1 MADITKDTKKLT
13 DAEFDDL
20 LSRADAAIAEIDRA
34 TSRGRAYAD
43 ALKNKEIN
51 EGRAQSAEFNRGVET
66 QTAKS
71 VGRAASATRGFE
83 AKKSAER
90 AYRSMSVA
98 EKSAKASVG
107 QSKANIKMSRAQTD
121 ADLAQIDYSNTEHDE
136 YNKVTDD
143 LRERK
148 FALTKKKAAASKAAS
163 SKSASSSGGSD
174 STGEIPSG
182 SYNEKRGEI
191 SSPASIAD
199 RDPLGLRDQN
209 GKTVTDKDGNT
220 TWKADEKGLTG
231 GANTKTSVS
240 RVNDL
245 ADTVFRDMA
254 HSVDS
259 NGNYIYDLDYINKNV
274 EGSSIQRKCLR
285 TYTTVRQTQTD
296 ILENGLSG
304 AKRKDYIEAMKK
316 VGVSAEYAT
325 QFVDGLGKYYAS
337 VLKKNM
343 TAQAALAHALG
354 EEKTL
359 DVRGYLATAL
369 DVGAYDTQLG
379 LKLIGQDDGDSV
391 VSVSVYGTQNLT
403 KKVGKD
409 LPANLAIQKRNAA
422 GGNYI
427 DTYNVTKKEINIDTA
442 SSDEIYSA
450 VTRSADAS
458 EKAFLLGVL
467 TDRIINKGET
477 DKYGVLQEHAAA
489 LRDNRE
495 KIERA
500 KEAERLYNEERENA
514 VRNRAEFKRK
524 LTEEDGYTNAEAEL
538 LIGYTENPSAAAA
551 YIKNYADGKLGKFVV
566 GAKDYDLYKRV
577 WRGLS
582 QAELEKV
589 LDLNEYA
596 SFDGKFEGDFISD
609 NKVKIA
615 FTALENTDP
624 QTAFEL
630 YGQLTTGAKEAL
642 NTYQGLLSELY
653 AVLPADESL
662 RTDAEKAAL
671 QNIYD
676 KYAHYNELYNTIER
690 KRDQMWVS
698 KRLSLLGND
707 GLVDGLISLYVGDVT
722 FDRSGNVELSDEEA
736 EQFDAGLLIKA
747 ITANIQNEGRQSAIT
762 EEDINARCAGTRS
775 NAEKVKA
782 IFKYVNAVAPVATKN
797 ALPKCYAEA
806 FIKEKMPALSEQTG
820 GDVAYAVELMGDQ
833 IKAQRMQEEIQSFM
847 NTGNSFVNGLLDL
860 GGLVLSVASNILT
873 SIPAFLET
881 AFSGRGGR
889 PKNYYGDFGRMN
901 LAGQQ
906 MRQEAIGDVSR
917 ALGDVSAAA
926 FGEGVRGEV
935 EAWSNGILSGAMS
948 VVDSYVGGRVFG
960 SLAGAVSTKFGVS
973 ANVAMNF
980 AKQMTLFTMSS
991 GAGYSTMVQMHEKGY
1006 SDREAVAYGWVSALA
1021 EYITET
1027 INIDTVVSPESLKG
1041 AKATLW
1047 NMFEEGTEEV
1057 GSNIINDIYDMAI
1070 MRDRGEIAKEIEGYV
1085 AEGADRESA
1094 ARKVIGDHLY
1104 QSFQDFVGGALGGG
1118 VGPALG
1124 AVGGKVGSKVGQF
1137 VENANAKAE
1146 TRTALGET
1154 VRSRPD
1160 LMEKAKGVSPQAEKA
1175 INAAEARIEAKKAKV
1190 EKKAAAKGNAV
1201 SEAAI
1206 EKGTYSAENKLTRT
1220 VGKYVTQNLGY
1231 EEAKKAVTDFAADNA
1246 KVGAEEIKGNKE
1258 VNSAVKK
1265 LAGKTSAPVK
1275 NTGVKGAVEKVA
1287 KKVSDSTVTK
1297 KNAVEL
1303 FNRAKEANVSDVGT
1317 RAVKAVQN
1325 MLYDKDGSAAVEYA
1339 KKLSKVF
1346 PNSFLAERAG
1356 KVDSDYYTKEDASRL
1371 TEITER
1377 VGSAYAR
1384 IRKTDVESAQPTD
1397 RLLTDLTFLTGEDV
1411 TENNFIEALNKV
1423 KETGRKSEQFEALAD
1438 AVEKSAA
1445 LTEKLGEE
1453 EQKLLKKYRPDVRE
1467 MLVEEEGD
1475 DDFVDGEGRHA
1486 VSLSERV
1493 EAYEAFKSSAKA
1505 GIADTADMSRYEGK
1519 ISAKLKAKAVAD
1531 GAAEVA
1537 KKSRAGSSYA
1547 FLDRVAFDARM
1558 KDSNF
1563 RTQLKVINAL
1573 ARKWNIHIT
1582 FTDMLG
1588 NGDIYEDASNA
1599 LFVGGNQIVIDIN
1612 TDYGMLTSA
1621 FTHEAYH
1628 YLEENN
1634 KRAAAEMK
1642 KLVFDML
1649 GDEGARKARTE
1660 MRGRGYAEEYIDS
1673 EIVADSLF
1681 DVLSRKGLMKQISK
1695 ETRMTVSEMLLHLA
1709 DGIRNVLMRF
1719 TGTESWRADM
1729 RKQMRN
1735 YELLSNMFEEA
1746 MTSAADD
1753 VKRAGL
1759 FEDARG
1765 EKRHS
1770 IKYTT
1775 DNKPVVVV
1783 EENILDG
1790 VPKSEWIK
1798 TVKEVIRSKF
1808 SGGIPVSGRL
1818 IKVTKD
1824 TRSEYTN
1831 SEYSRAMQKVNRTV
1845 YRDKFKAANNLDEIV
1860 LAATNYIN
1868 EDLKHK
1874 RKGSIVEFAR
1884 GNVLLRI
1891 GQRDY
1896 SAKIIV
1902 GFTSAKEML
1911 LYDVVTFQPT
1921 SFSIKKKASDTVS
1934 QNAKNSSKMM
1944 PSDDTISQNES
1955 IVNTNISESG
1965 EKYSTNRQSKK
1976 KTPTEIVKE
1985 YESPITPKDV
1995 ETLRSIGRKSVNS
2008 FTGEDVQKASKWA
2021 HKFYKELGTKSPF
2034 FRAWFGE
2041 YRAHEKTPVKIAT
2054 IPEYI
2059 ATNEARKANRG
2070 TVKNSDTGWD
2080 IRISREGETNTISHA
2095 GDMRLSEKGLS
2106 GIRELVENA
2115 VLLDSEV
2122 HEHHSN
2128 NSKNDLIAFDHKLYA
2143 LGKDVSE
2150 NTGLYRITIEDAY
2163 HDAKHQSEKA
2173 FHNLKYI
2180 EKVATVGGRTAEQSL
2195 PGVSTNDKIATMYSI
2210 ADVYNFVKTHD
2221 DEFKQGRKIS
2231 PQILESDGTPKVF
2244 YHGTADTITE
2254 FQEQFRGKNTGAF
2267 SAKKAYFFT
2276 DNKKVASG
2284 YAEDA
2289 RPAWIVDLLRRAE
2302 KFDKTAPF
2310 TGRFEEAEAAYAEYE
2325 AAELAYNSQG
2335 NVMPVYLG
2343 LENPLV
2349 YDFGGKEYREVTYND
2364 LIQKAKN
2371 GGHDGVVFLNT
2382 YDASNEQTDVENTVA
2397 AVFNSEQIK
2406 SATDNIGTFDKGNK
2420 DIRFSK
2426 KKEPANSLKAEDV
2439 FGSDYRN
2446 EYTSLKAEA
2455 QGLRDTIAEI
2465 EGNGDLTDNDRTW
2478 RTEKLRD
2485 ILEAKENTMKRMDNM
2500 REILAQMQTVN
2511 KNSRR
2516 YAKLFMN
2523 ALATV
2528 RMTGTYRS
2536 VGDSW
2541 EVSKT
2546 LSEITDTYEPTLS
2559 ELMSDEGL
2567 KKLQKEHKQ
2576 IYDAFMEYVR
2586 DKSYL
2591 RPFDR
2596 KDYKKVIEA
2605 VAKKYKAVGVD
2616 TAMLASEVKNAVEVY
2631 LNKPSDIQGS
2641 YSSLVREL
2649 DVILSD
2655 ITDKG
2660 KKLADSSPW
2669 AQSVKGKTVKLIG
2682 EQYSEVI
2689 NTFGS
2694 LAEANRYMNGAVT
2707 FSRVRGITLSE
2718 ALDGN
2723 NAAELLSKTNR
2734 AWENEWE
2741 VISDETDK
2749 KPSAY
2754 GGKAGIKAYSQQT
2767 QAEQSGKS
2775 PSIEILDFAKAVHEM
2790 FAHKA
2795 DIQKSSSADNT
2806 ANTASVTSVG
2816 KRVFEGLLEEKKN
2829 SPYIQEY
2836 REEMKKISAL
2846 AKKSESA
2853 AAAYWQ
2859 SEKKISYDIGRNNA
2873 FAKAFERDMKKTE
2886 RRNLSEFRDKFGR
2899 LLSQI
2904 SKKLSAKDV
2913 TGSVKHELADLVKL
2927 FEVENKIGYTQ
2938 LSSIIETVKKSTV
2951 EESGEVLDTDAMNL
2965 YSQKLE
2971 ALKKKLNGRTLNS
2984 LNSAEMRD
2992 VYQAVRAIYKAL
3004 NDANKV
3010 YLDGRAAELKAVR
3023 DEVRREI
3030 AESNRKRIARFS
3042 VMETAN
3048 PMRFAEVLSNFNRE
3062 STIYKTFAD
3071 LEKAEYEATS
3081 RAFEYLMPFDKLNGS
3096 SKSMD
3101 RKVSK
3106 ENLKKYKSFTT
3117 DYIDTPFEDAE
3128 TGEKV
3133 QMSRSELLQLYM
3145 TWVREVNSDKIRH
3158 LQLMG
3163 FELGNRKMMMKGDFE
3178 GAFSA
3183 YNQTSVG
3190 PVTPQQMSEVRK
3202 ILFDNSVGGR
3212 YAEEWLKTAQ
3222 KFFRR
3227 AGQDLD
3233 SVYYKRFFVHL
3244 DIDPNYIPLVVDSL
3258 EVAGKISDTMQ
3269 QGEGVVKYEQSGKLK
3284 EITPKAPQ
3292 HIKIAGIHGLV
3303 LNETKSTANIVELML
3318 PLKQFRT
3325 IWGTKLE
3332 ESDGRVSSVQKE
3344 LAKKFSNGD
3353 YVRKYIDQIQNDL
3366 AGKSRK
3372 SSELRSFVDDAFD
3385 TLNGSFISSVLNT
3398 PSVIV
3403 KQISAL
3409 PVALH
3414 TVSYKNIGRFGKKGW
3429 RKRGITG
3436 LPYKFIIAGKQR
3448 ALLAEYEQH
3457 GIYEFSERLRGT
3469 FSVDMS
3475 RANEKTRGIVDW
3487 LIRGNAVNRKLVGWY
3502 FNAMVATDANTCLI
3516 IGEAVKQDVADAGF
3530 KVGTAEYWDEVKTRV
3545 RKAINYTQQVGGVM
3559 HGTELQKTANGF
3571 KRTISMFTSQTTMT
3585 KSMVQF
3591 SAMEAHATKGTKQ
3604 HKQAVRNFLRTVVG
3618 FTAGQLSFRVLTELM
3633 RIIQH
3638 KNYLYKD
3645 DDDDKIKF
3653 VNVFREIGYG
3663 FVTDC
3668 ISTALIVSPL
3678 IEVISAVAARILPG
3692 DWAEEMFQTYGASD
3706 PRLDAVNDF
3715 CDLIA
3720 SFGKKDFSV
3729 YDIRRVCSTVGTV
3742 TGLPAEALWSFC
3754 YGLYQYAQDISSGI
3768 FAENFR
3774 MLVNN
3779 GYYYDSEFENVSSG
3793 YRAYVGLVLSGET
3806 KAAEIFKDAIEEF
3819 ERNKGTKDS
3828 ELEEKFRKGVIKAL
3842 AEDERMAQAYRAYI
3856 EGDSAK
3862 YAKILDGITQ
3872 FSEDITSEAAKAYIN
3887 AVDSK
3892 VRTACESED
3901 GDEIAAAK
3909 KYLEEKLHLTKEEI
3923 EGLVGEYTSTVKKND
3938 LFGQIYDAWSR
3949 GQDFSDLEASAR
3961 ERFGDSGYVSGFASE
3976 LAKSEKIKD
3985 AYEAKTS
3992 GDLTRYESI
4001 LASVKTADN
4010 IKLSAVEKYESTLNR
4025 NIATVFY
4032 DLDPSAVR
4040 EARVVLRRD
4049 CHLSDDRIDK
4059 LAAEYTPKEA
4069 SSGEPVK
4076 AMYKPADVAEFVKK
4090 GDTKNAKHI
4099 VEYLKAYYA
4108 ADGKTAD
4115 DASKAIRAKL
4125 TAEYKDEYRYA
4136 YTEGDTKKQRA
4147 IISTLVGLDVG
4158 YDESTV
4164 RKWCEKTKGGHTAD
4178 YTKWLEED
4186 YAAYKAA
4193 LR

>member
-83 AKKSAER
+83 TKKSAER
-90 AYRSMSVA
+90 AYKSMNVA
-98 EKSAKASVG
+98 AKSAKASVG
-107 QSKANIKMSRAQTD
+107 QSKANVKMSRAQTD

-285 TYTTVRQTQTD
+285 AYTTVRQTQTD

-304 AKRKDYIEAMKK
+304 AKRKDYIETMKK

-409 LPANLAIQKRNAA
+409 LPANLAIQKQNAA

-442 SSDEIYSA
+442 SSAEIYSA

-747 ITANIQNEGRQSAIT
+747 ITANIQNEGQQSAIT
-762 EEDINARCAGTRS
+762 AEDINARCAGTRS

-797 ALPKCYAEA
+797 ALPKCYAET

-906 MRQEAIGDVSR
+906 MRQEAVGDVSR
-917 ALGDVSAAA
+917 ALGDVSAAV
-926 FGEGVRGEV
+926 FGEDVRGEV

-948 VVDSYVGGRVFG
+948 VVDSYVGGKVFG

-973 ANVAMNF
+973 ANVAMSF
-980 AKQMTLFTMSS
+980 AKQLTLFTMSS

-1094 ARKVIGDHLY
+1094 ARQVIGDHLY
-1104 QSFQDFVGGALGGG
+1104 KSFQDFVGGALGGG

-1160 LMEKAKGVSPQAEKA
+1160 LMEKAKSVSPQAEKA
-1175 INAAEARIEAKKAKV
+1175 ISAAEARIEAKKAKV

-1206 EKGTYSAENKLTRT
+1206 EKGTYGAEQKLTRT

-1258 VNSAVKK
+1258 VKSAVKK

-1303 FNRAKEANVSDVGT
+1303 FNRAKEVKVSDVGT

-1339 KKLSKVF
+1339 KKLSKIF

-1377 VGSAYAR
+1377 VGKAYAR

-1423 KETGRKSEQFEALAD
+1423 KETGRKSKQFEALAD

-1475 DDFVDGEGRHA
+1475 DDFVDGEGGHA

-1547 FLDRVAFDARM
+1547 FLDRAAFNAKM

-1588 NGDIYEDASNA
+1588 NGDIFEDASNA
-1599 LFVGGNQIVIDIN
+1599 LFIGGNQIVIDIN

-1649 GDEGARKARTE
+1649 GDEGTRKARTE
-1660 MRGRGYAEEYIDS
+1660 MRGRGYAEEYVDS

-1709 DGIRNVLMRF
+1709 DGIRDVLMRF

-1759 FEDARG
+1759 FEDAKG
-1765 EKRHS
+1765 ERRHS

-1818 IKVTKD
+1818 IKVNRV
-1824 TRSEYTN
+1824 TRNEYVG
-1831 SEYSRAMQKVNRTV
+1831 SAYSKTVNRFASGI

-1860 LAATNYIN
+1860 IAGTNYIN
-1868 EDLKHK
+1868 EDLKHA
-1874 RKGSIVEFAR
+1874 RKDSFKEFAR
-1884 GNVLLRI
+1884 GDILLRI
-1891 GQRDY
+1891 GQNDY
-1896 SAKIIV
+1896 SANIIV
-1902 GFTSAKEML
+1902 GFTSTGEMV
-1911 LYDVVTFQPT
+1911 LYDLIGFQKT
-1921 SFSIKKKASDTVS
+1921 SFAIKKRIPNTGPQEANSDRLGVS
-1934 QNAKNSSKMM
+1934 
-1944 PSDDTISQNES
+1944 SDNTISQNES

-1976 KTPTEIVKE
+1976 KTPSEIVKE

-2008 FTGEDVQKASKWA
+2008 FTGEDIQKASKWA

-2128 NSKNDLIAFDHKLYA
+2128 NSKNDLVAFDHKLYTI
-2143 LGKDVSE
+2143 GKDTDGNVA
-2150 NTGLYRITIEDAY
+2150 LYRITVEEGFQDPY
-2163 HDAKHQSEKA
+2163 NTNDKK

-2180 EKVATVGGRTAEQSL
+2180 EKVAETSADANVEQSHKD
-2195 PGVSTNDKIATMYSI
+2195 GSTMRSSTTEYIVSDICE
-2210 ADVYNFVKTHD
+2210 FVKKYD
-2221 DEFKQGRKIS
+2221 KEFNEGKEVNPSLLNK
-2231 PQILESDGTPKVF
+2231 DGTPKVW
-2244 YHGTADTITE
+2244 YHSTNADFTSFKQGSGVLGNGIY
-2254 FQEQFRGKNTGAF
+2254 FSDYSQGLYGKNIKEAYLTAENPVNLRNLPHG
-2267 SAKKAYFFT
+2267 AKKINSAGIETSVIPNFFE
-2276 DNKKVASG
+2276 KFPQ
-2284 YAEDA
+2284 YDA
-2289 RPAWIVDLLRRAE
+2289 IVDSRHGE
-2302 KFDKTAPF
+2302 
-2310 TGRFEEAEAAYAEYE
+2310 
-2325 AAELAYNSQG
+2325 
-2335 NVMPVYLG
+2335 
-2343 LENPLV
+2343 
-2349 YDFGGKEYREVTYND
+2349 
-2364 LIQKAKN
+2364 I
-2371 GGHDGVVFLNT
+2371 VVK
-2382 YDASNEQTDVENTVA
+2382 
-2397 AVFNSEQIK
+2397 NSEQIK

-2439 FGSDYRN
+2439 FGSDYRK

-2455 QGLRDTIAEI
+2455 QGLRNTIAEI
-2465 EGNGDLTDNDRTW
+2465 EGNGDLTDNDRAW

-2605 VAKKYKAVGVD
+2605 VAKEYKAVGVD

-2641 YSSLVREL
+2641 YESLVREL

-2754 GGKAGIKAYSQQT
+2754 GGKTGIKAYSQQT

-3133 QMSRSELLQLYM
+3133 RMSRSELLQLYM

-3222 KFFRR
+3222 EFFRR

-3318 PLKQFRT
+3318 PLKQFRSV
-3325 IWGTKLE
+3325 WGTKLE

-3469 FSVDMS
+3469 FSVDMA

-3604 HKQAVRNFLRTVVG
+3604 HKQAVRNFLRTVAG

-3720 SFGKKDFSV
+3720 SFDKKDFSV

-3887 AVDSK
+3887 AVASK

-4001 LASVKTADN
+4001 LSSVKTADN

-4032 DLDPSAVR
+4032 DLDPSAVH